1 MDEWSRFIQ
10 EINPTIRFLF
20 DKHNKRVSKN
30 KLKIA
35 KEMVLGPLFNYQRKN
50 VDFTSYFWPELLTGE
65 LASPFK
71 KWENL
76 EDSIS

>member
-1 MDEWSRFIQ
+1 MRNLTFRKHDSKNLPLNPSRKMDEWSRFIQ

-50 VDFTSYFWPELLTGE
+50 VDFTSYF
-65 LASPFK
+65 
-71 KWENL
+71 
-76 EDSIS
+76 